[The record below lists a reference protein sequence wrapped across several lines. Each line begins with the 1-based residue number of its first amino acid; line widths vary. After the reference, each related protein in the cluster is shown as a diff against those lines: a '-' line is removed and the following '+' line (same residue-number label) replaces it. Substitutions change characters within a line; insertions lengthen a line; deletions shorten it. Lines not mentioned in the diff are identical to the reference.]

1 MNSVIT
7 FLSDFGLSDTSVGQC
22 KGVIA
27 TISPKAVVIDITH
40 AIPPYDIVTGTW
52 VLRHAVSYFPPC
64 NHVAVV
70 DPGVGT
76 ARRGIAVECA
86 RGDVLIGP
94 DNGLLVPAS
103 EVLGGIVS
111 VVELTDPQ
119 FRRLP
124 VSNTF
129 HARDIFCPAAAHLM
143 HGVSLH
149 LLGPRTDPD
158 GLVRLEER
166 KAGAENGAIETTVAV
181 INEFGSLALTA
192 PASLLEQ
199 IGNPTHVSV
208 SIADKV
214 ISARVVRTFGD
225 APIGATVAFAD
236 SYGYIGLAINQGSL
250 ATSLGIIRGN
260 HPHVSLRPASD
271 SDLT

>member
-40 AIPPYDIVTGTW
+40 SIPAYDITTGAW
-52 VLRHAVSYFPPC
+52 VLRHAVPYFPPC
-64 NHVAVV
+64 NHVGVV

-111 VVELTDPQ
+111 VVELGDPQ

-129 HARDIFCPAAAHLM
+129 HGRDIFCPAAAHLM

-149 LLGPRTDPD
+149 LLGPRIDPA
-158 GLVRLEER
+158 GLIRLQER
-166 KAGAENGAIETTVAV
+166 KALAENGVIETAVATT
-181 INEFGSLALTA
+181 NEFGSLALTA
-192 PASLLEQ
+192 PAALLEK
-199 IGNPTHVSV
+199 IGNPSH
-208 SIADKV
+208 IAFTISDKTL
-214 ISARVVRTFGD
+214 SAR
-225 APIGATVAFAD
+225 
-236 SYGYIGLAINQGSL
+236 
-250 ATSLGIIRGN
+250 
-260 HPHVSLRPASD
+260 
-271 SDLT
+271 LT